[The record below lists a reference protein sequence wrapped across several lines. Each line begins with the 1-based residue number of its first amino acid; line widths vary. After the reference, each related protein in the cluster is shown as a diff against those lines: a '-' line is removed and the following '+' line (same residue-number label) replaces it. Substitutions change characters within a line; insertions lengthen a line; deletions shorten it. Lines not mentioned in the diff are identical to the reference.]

1 MTTDITTFDQRP
13 SETEIYEVDY
23 DALYL
28 TRLGDTAAELLEVL
42 ADPGITVTTNP
53 PVGAMT
59 SGVIQVS
66 VSGVTAG
73 TTYQVITRVRSAA
86 GRRREW
92 EFKVLG
98 VTGGLTQEGAIYTNI
113 DGGTP
118 FTVYES
124 TPIDAGAP

>member
-1 MTTDITTFDQRP
+1 MTTEITTFEQRP
-13 SETEIYEVDY
+13 ADTEIYEVDY

-28 TRLGDTAAELLEVL
+28 SRLGDTAAELLEVIY
-42 ADPGITVTTNP
+42 DTGITVTTSP

-59 SGVIQVS
+59 SGVVRVA
-66 VSGVTAG
+66 VSGVAAG

-98 VTGGLTQEGAIYTNI
+98 VAGGLT
-113 DGGTP
+113 
-118 FTVYES
+118 
-124 TPIDAGAP
+124 